1 MCLISVPEMGR
12 KYKYF
17 PPPPPEIEEMHWLDV
32 PNRRLHLITKLE
44 PVDKAEWLIH
54 CIDDDGCIV
63 GIFGCP
69 HKFLREI
76 KEVFE
81 FKFNV
86 DVQDR
91 GIYFITKGIQ
101 GYDVFHDLVE

>member
-1 MCLISVPEMGR
+1 MGR
-12 KYKYF
+12 IFKYF
-17 PPPPPEIEEMHWLDV
+17 PPPPPKIEEMHWLDV
-32 PNRRLHLITKLE
+32 PNRKLHLITKLE
-44 PVDKAEWLIH
+44 PVDKADWLIH

-63 GIFGCP
+63 GIFDCP

-81 FKFNV
+81 FNFNA

-91 GIYFITKGIQ
+91 GIYFTTKGFQ
-101 GYDVFHDLVE
+101 DYEVFLDLAE